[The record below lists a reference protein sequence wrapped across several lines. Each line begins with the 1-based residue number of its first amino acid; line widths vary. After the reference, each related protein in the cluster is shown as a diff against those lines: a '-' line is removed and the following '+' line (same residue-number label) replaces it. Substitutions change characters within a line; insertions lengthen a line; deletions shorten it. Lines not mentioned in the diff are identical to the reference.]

1 MKPMPASS
9 TPILNDN
16 DSDGLAPYGRRP
28 SAGDFAFASLRQAIV
43 SLALPPGAPLSRAQL
58 AARLGISQTP
68 VREALTRLQD
78 EDLVA
83 VVPSA
88 STHVARIDLASA
100 RQAQF
105 LRMAIEVEMVRRLAA
120 APPEGLAAS
129 MAAHLEQQRGLIGQD
144 GFAQADDAFHAL
156 LYDAAGIANL
166 WPLVR
171 SRSGH
176 LDRLRRL
183 NLPSPGKMEAVMAEH
198 GLIAAAIL
206 GGDDAAAEAALRHH
220 FSATFSRI
228 PAVRARYPDYFAPD
242 ESLTT

>member
-1 MKPMPASS
+1 MSAEPN
-9 TPILNDN
+9 LNRATDA
-16 DSDGLAPYGRRP
+16 DGLAPFSRQP
-28 SAGDFAFASLRQAIV
+28 SAGDFAFLTLRHAIV

-58 AARLGISQTP
+58 AARLGVSQTP

-100 RQAQF
+100 RQAHF
-105 LRMAIEVEMVRRLAA
+105 LRMAVEVEMVRRLAC
-120 APPEGLAAS
+120 APPAGLAPRL
-129 MAAHLEQQRGLIGQD
+129 AAHLEEQRGLIGQD
-144 GFAQADDAFHAL
+144 GFALADDDFHAA
-156 LYDAAGIANL
+156 LYQAADIAGL

-183 NLPSPGKMEAVMAEH
+183 NLPSPGKMEMVVEEH
-198 GLIAAAIL
+198 GCIAAAIL
-206 GGDDAAAEAALRHH
+206 AGDAAGAEAALRRH

-228 PAVRARYPDYFAPD
+228 PAVRARYPDYFAPG
-242 ESLTT
+242 